1 MTTSQPCLC
10 PTTTRYMASKVP
22 CDRDRAISVPQTNLS
37 PPNSSMSQLRDGR
50 TLGVVEFGPRSGK
63 VIFYFHG
70 YPGSRFEG
78 RFLSEPAERFGIR
91 LIGVDR
97 PGMGLSNFKARRH
110 VLDWPNDV
118 SELADILEIDQ
129 FSVVGF
135 SAGGPYHTRFPLASL
150 HAALLPALGRS
161 DISYPCCPAACRGF
175 CARSWRIFFK
185 TTNELQRCSADLRGG
200 GLRLTGRVLIC
211 LVSATPSSLR

>member
-22 CDRDRAISVPQTNLS
+22 CDRSGDRAISVPQTNLS
-37 PPNSSMSQLRDGR
+37 PPNSLMSQLRDGR
-50 TLGVVEFGPRSGK
+50 TLGAVEFGPRSGN

-91 LIGVDR
+91 LIGLIGPEWASPTSNQSTTPR
-97 PGMGLSNFKARRH
+97 LGLA
-110 VLDWPNDV
+110 
-118 SELADILEIDQ
+118 
-129 FSVVGF
+129 
-135 SAGGPYHTRFPLASL
+135 
-150 HAALLPALGRS
+150 RS

-211 LVSATPSSLR
+211 LVSATSR